1 MTDSMQQ
8 MALDTLGAYFG
19 YTSFRPGQ
27 DRMVDAILAGRDALG
42 VMPTGA
48 GKSICYQVP
57 ALMLPGITF
66 VVSPLLSL
74 MEDQTRALLAA
85 GARPSYLNSSLTP
98 AQQNTVLK
106 RAREG
111 RYQLMYVAP
120 ERLLEPRFLA
130 FAQEAASEGGIGV
143 PLVAIDEAHCVS
155 QWGQDFRPAYL
166 QIREFIDSLP
176 QRPIV
181 AAFTATATERVRADI
196 QQMLG
201 LQNPATVVTGFDRK
215 NLYFGCEEM
224 GDKAKTAWVRDYVI
238 AHSSE
243 SGIVY
248 CSTRKTVDALAGE
261 LAEALGPS
269 GIRVGRY
276 HAGMGNDAR
285 RQSQRAF
292 IDDDIQVMVATNA
305 FGMGIDKPN
314 VRYVIHNNVPESI
327 EAYYQEAGRA
337 GRDGDP
343 ASCHLLWNGNDFRM
357 RRFLIDRGDAADEA
371 LDAVAGLTA
380 DNTVTEPVVEAQPEP
395 VVAAEPVAETQPA
408 ATTQHTTTTETTVNP
423 DDVSDEILAADIID
437 PTDAQA
443 SDFPF
448 EVGEIAQVYNVNG
461 ELETTTT
468 ITAEDGTE
476 MVLVDVN
483 GDQMFDV
490 ARDAYGNEV
499 ELGVV
504 STVSDMEMLH
514 AQQQGDTTGYLAASD
529 TDPMPDDNS
538 FEADIID
545 PTTLG

>member
-130 FAQEAASEGGIGV
+130 FAQEAAADGGIGV

-248 CSTRKTVDALAGE
+248 CSTRKTVDALAAE

-314 VRYVIHNNVPESI
+314 VRFVIHYNMPKDLES
-327 EAYYQEAGRA
+327 YYQEAGRA
-337 GRDGDP
+337 GRDGEP
-343 ASCHLLWNGNDFRM
+343 ARCTLLYSGTDVRTIRFFIDKEMEADNGLPADVKAEAARKAEERLKYMTFYSTTPRCLRSFLLNYFGEAAAPRCGNCSNCRM
-357 RRFLIDRGDAADEA
+357 SEQAAEEMQQQAAQAKERAAASAKRLAGARRRAADAEPLSEA
-371 LDAVAGLTA
+371 DEKLLAGLYALRKRLAAKQKVPAYMIFNDATLREMTQKKPLSLDELLNITGVGEKKAAHYGRDFLRIIEDAV
-380 DNTVTEPVVEAQPEP
+380 E
-395 VVAAEPVAETQPA
+395 
-408 ATTQHTTTTETTVNP
+408 
-423 DDVSDEILAADIID
+423 S
-437 PTDAQA
+437 
-443 SDFPF
+443 
-448 EVGEIAQVYNVNG
+448 
-461 ELETTTT
+461 
-468 ITAEDGTE
+468 
-476 MVLVDVN
+476 
-483 GDQMFDV
+483 
-490 ARDAYGNEV
+490 R
-499 ELGVV
+499 
-504 STVSDMEMLH
+504 
-514 AQQQGDTTGYLAASD
+514 
-529 TDPMPDDNS
+529 
-538 FEADIID
+538 
-545 PTTLG
+545 